1 MALDSV
7 NNALFFTSVASGLK
21 AETEKKKKTISEKT
35 RFSQFLQEQKDS
47 AGVEKNLLQENQVL
61 QKIKDM
67 TIEDGLQVLL
77 SEINTASEDLRK
89 SRTRENLD
97 RYRQSIQA
105 FVKVVMEKS
114 YSVGEKTK
122 GFGPTRRKYE
132 TVQVIDQKLA
142 QLAEGILSMEKR
154 RIEVCL
160 GRMDEIRGL
169 LLDLMT

>member
-7 NNALFFTSVASGLK
+7 NSALFFTPAASTLK
-21 AETEKKKKTISEKT
+21 AETEKKQKTSAEKT
-35 RFSQFLQEQKDS
+35 KFSRILSSIEGNTSEEDKIFE
-47 AGVEKNLLQENQVL
+47 GNQIL

-67 TIEDGLQVLL
+67 STEDGLQVLL
-77 SEINTASEDLRK
+77 NEINTASEELRRT
-89 SRTRENLD
+89 RTRENLN
-97 RYRQSIQA
+97 RYRDSIQA

-114 YSVGEKTK
+114 FSVEEKTK
-122 GFGPTRRKYE
+122 GYGPTRRKYE
-132 TVQVIDQKLA
+132 TVRIIDQKLA

>member
-7 NNALFFTSVASGLK
+7 NNALFFTPAATTLK
-21 AETEKKKKTISEKT
+21 AETEKKQKTEAEKT
-35 RFSQFLQEQKDS
+35 RFSR
-47 AGVEKNLLQENQVL
+47 LLSENENVPGDGDKILEENQIL

-67 TIEDGLQVLL
+67 SIEEGLQVLL
-77 SEINTASEDLRK
+77 NEINTASEDLRRT
-89 SRTRENLD
+89 RTRENLN
-97 RYRQSIQA
+97 RYRDSIQA

-114 YSVGEKTK
+114 YSVEEKTK
-122 GFGPTRRKYE
+122 GYGPTRRKYE
-132 TVQVIDQKLA
+132 TVRVIDQKLA

>member
-7 NNALFFTSVASGLK
+7 NNALFFTPAASTLK
-21 AETEKKKKTISEKT
+21 AETEKKQKTVEKS
-35 RFSQFLQEQKDS
+35 RFSK
-47 AGVEKNLLQENQVL
+47 LLGGNEGIHTEDNKVFEENQIL

-77 SEINTASEDLRK
+77 NEINTASEDLR
-89 SRTRENLD
+89 RTRTRKNLD
-97 RYRQSIQA
+97 RYKDAIQA

-114 YSVGEKTK
+114 YSVGEQTK
-122 GFGPTRRKYE
+122 GYGPTRRKYE

>member
-7 NNALFFTSVASGLK
+7 NNALFFTPAATTLK
-21 AETEKKKKTISEKT
+21 AETEKKQKTAAEKT
-35 RFSQFLQEQKDS
+35 RFSRFLGDS
-47 AGVEKNLLQENQVL
+47 EGVPGDGEKILEENQIL

-67 TIEDGLQVLL
+67 PIEEGLQVLL
-77 SEINTASEDLRK
+77 NEINTASEDLRRT
-89 SRTRENLD
+89 RTRENLT
-97 RYRQSIQA
+97 RYRDSIQA

-114 YSVGEKTK
+114 YSVEEKTK
-122 GFGPTRRKYE
+122 GYGPTRRKYE
-132 TVQVIDQKLA
+132 TVRVIDQKLA

-160 GRMDEIRGL
+160 GRIDEIRGL